1 MDFNLPYEI
10 SDTVN
15 YPCSANNRT
24 IGQKSIC
31 HMLFWLVFSTSLWSL
46 FGRCWRVSGPSCLW
60 SGWIIYWQN
69 QVSFNYL
76 YIHTYICCSV
86 MFDSLRSH
94 GLYSPWNSP
103 GQNTGVGSLA
113 LRSSPVPLL
122 LLCATLTPGSSPQS
136 LISYHHGSCQFG
148 MQLSFPEC
156 CPGVRLILF
165 QKTVKLHKKTLM
177 PIF

>member
-122 LLCATLTPGSSPQS
+122 LLCATLTHSWEQPSKPH
-136 LISYHHGSCQFG
+136 LIPPWILPVWDAIVISR
-148 MQLSFPEC
+148 MLSR
-156 CPGVRLILF
+156 G
-165 QKTVKLHKKTLM
+165 KTYSFSKNC
-177 PIF
+177 

>member
-15 YPCSANNRT
+15 YPCSANNRS

-31 HMLFWLVFSTSLWSL
+31 HILFWLAFSTSLWSL
-46 FGRCWRVSGPSCLW
+46 FGRRWRVSGPSCLW

-69 QVSFNYL
+69 QVSLNYL

-103 GQNTGVGSLA
+103 GRNTGVGSLA
-113 LRSSPVPLL
+113 LQVLSCPTTASVCHPHTLL
-122 LLCATLTPGSSPQS
+122 GAALKASHTTMDPAS
-136 LISYHHGSCQFG
+136 LGCNCH
-148 MQLSFPEC
+148 
-156 CPGVRLILF
+156 F
-165 QKTVKLHKKTLM
+165 QNVVQG
-177 PIF
+177 